1 MGYAYHQLKQI
12 ENGICVECLNPHTTG
27 KPRCT
32 DCITA
37 EKVRDAIRSRQRKL
51 NEMLVPPS
59 AKQRLAELWDYLGV
73 MAAPESIKAAYD
85 LEQREP
91 VRFIFFRWLFDSRK
105 RYVGQDFGDRY
116 DKGPAFGGELN
127 ELIADA
133 LQYAAT
139 VPDPLKEIQEWQLKR
154 DIETRGRSTLAF
166 AMSHYDGMAAEDFE
180 VVRPL
185 YA

>member
-1 MGYAYHQLKQI
+1 MGYGFLQLEQI
-12 ENGICVECLNPHTTG
+12 QNGICVECLNPHESG
-27 KPRCT
+27 KPRCA

-73 MAAPESIKAAYD
+73 MAAPENIKAAYD

-105 RYVGQDFGDRY
+105 ANVGRYSVDRGMFG
-116 DKGPAFGGELN
+116 AELN

-139 VPDPLKEIQEWQLKR
+139 APDPLKEIQEWQLKR
-154 DIETRGRSTLAF
+154 DIETRGRSTLAL
-166 AMSHYDGMAAEDFE
+166 AMSHFDGMAAEDFE